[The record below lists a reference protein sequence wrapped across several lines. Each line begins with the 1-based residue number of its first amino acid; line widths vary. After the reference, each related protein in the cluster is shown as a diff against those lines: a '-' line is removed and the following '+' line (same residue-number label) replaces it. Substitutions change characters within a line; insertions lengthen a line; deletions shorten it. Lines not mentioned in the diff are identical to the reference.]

1 MKSLKKLKPRPC
13 QICKVDFPPFNSLQV
28 VCSPPCAIKKAQ
40 LDRSK
45 AQKRLIRFE
54 RKDLR
59 QRKRALKTA
68 SKWLS
73 EAQDAFNKYIRYR
86 DRDENCISCDRPEYE
101 ITEWLRGGI
110 WDCGHYLT
118 RGAHPEL
125 RFSELNGNKQC
136 KSCNGGAG
144 KYVKKGLT
152 VTRVYRANLI
162 VKIGLRAVEWLE
174 GPHQAQN
181 LTIPDIMEIKQYY
194 KDQLKYIK
202 QEEIL

>member
-1 MKSLKKLKPRPC
+1 MTTIYQMKKTIKKKCR
-13 QICKVDFPPFNSLQV
+13 ICKNEFIAISSLSAT
-28 VCSPPCAIKKAQ
+28 CSLACAIKHTEITRDKLAKRQIKA
-40 LDRSK
+40 
-45 AQKRLIRFE
+45 I
-54 RKDLR
+54 RKDLN
-59 QRKRALKTA
+59 QRKQALKTA

-125 RFSELNGNKQC
+125 RFSELGAHKQC

-144 KYVKKGLT
+144 KYVKKNHT
-152 VTRVYRANLI
+152 VTKDYRVNLI
-162 VKIGLRAVEWLE
+162 VKIGLKAVEWLE

-181 LTIPDIMEIKQYY
+181 LAIDDIIEIKQFY
-194 KDQLKYIK
+194 KEQLK
-202 QEEIL
+202 ILKA